1 MPNAQERAQAAAFH
15 ASKRKSILHGSDLS
29 VHGARI
35 QEEMTFYKE
44 KLTKAIQG
52 REIAMAESY
61 LDKLIGLR
69 TKQLALAVAKLKQ
82 TGRGVESKA
91 GKKLILGYQEDCVAL
106 VYSVKTLLS

>member
-1 MPNAQERAQAAAFH
+1 MPNVQERAQAAAFH

-29 VHGARI
+29 AHDARI
-35 QEEMTFYKE
+35 QEEISFYKE
-44 KLTKAIQG
+44 KLIKAIQNK
-52 REIAMAESY
+52 EIAMAESY

-82 TGRGVESKA
+82 TGRGIESRA
-91 GKKLILGYQEDCVAL
+91 GRKLMLGYQEDCVAL